1 MFHLKNAIHQCIN
14 QLNLKKIVFATPHA
28 RGGLKSSLGTC
39 YKKSAG
45 AIEFFTQKLAKIS

>member
-1 MFHLKNAIHQCIN
+1 MFHLKNAVHRCIN
-14 QLNLKKIVFATPHA
+14 QLNFKKNIFTTPYA

-45 AIEFFTQKLAKIS
+45 AIEFVTQKLAKGN